1 MNTCKATLRVLAA
14 HRLYVIIYLVFI
26 GIMMFAI
33 SWSALTSNTDVGDSY
48 EPGKPVV
55 AVVDRDRGRG
65 DIATAMQD
73 YLRTDNEIITVEDDP
88 EALQQAVASNYVD
101 LIVIVPHGYADAVIA
116 SAGHGEPP
124 AVETITSY
132 TSGAGAMASMG
143 VNGFLSLTRTTLI
156 GESAEA
162 TAGVTEDATSTA
174 VPTVDQLAEAAKSV
188 ADVADDPS
196 VNPAIAVDHADR
208 TAEDTSSTN
217 LAAMGFGTTMKTALY
232 PLLLA
237 MVVCTALVTGVFN
250 AGETKRRL
258 DASPQRSSS
267 LGMQRMATMGAF
279 SLVVAIGYLIIAF
292 ALMLAAGHDPFLL
305 PPAGVAMTACTT
317 GVYALMAVACG
328 FLLGEC
334 GVSETMANGIANV
347 FGLLTLF
354 TSGTVLPLS
363 MMPSV
368 MITVGKFLP
377 GSWYCQ
383 AIDHALGIGTAAAGV
398 SVGDWASCLG
408 LVALFGVAFIC
419 LGLGVGRFRRSRPA
433 TGGAAVTQLAES

>member
-65 DIATAMQD
+65 DIASAMRD
-73 YLRTDNEIITVEDDP
+73 YLRADNEIITVEDDP
-88 EALQQAVASNYVD
+88 EALQQAVASNYAD
-101 LIVIVPHGYADAVIA
+101 LIVIVPHGYADAFIA
-116 SAGHGEPP
+116 STGHGEPP
-124 AVETITSY
+124 DVETVTSY
-132 TSGAGAMASMG
+132 TSGAGSMASMS

-156 GESAEA
+156 GESADA
-162 TAGVTEDATSTA
+162 AAGVTEDATPMA
-174 VPTVDQLAEAAKSV
+174 VPTVEQLAEAAKSV

-196 VNPAIAVDHADR
+196 VNPGIAVDHADR
-208 TAEDTSSTN
+208 AAKNTSSIN
-217 LAAMGFGTTMKTALY
+217 LAVMGFGTTMKTALY

-250 AGETKRRL
+250 SGETKRRL

-267 LGMQRMATMGAF
+267 LGMQRMITMGAF
-279 SLVVAIGYLIIAF
+279 SLVVAVGYLLIAF
-292 ALMLAAGHDPFLL
+292 ALMFAAGHDPFLL
-305 PPAGVAMTACTT
+305 PPAGVAMVICTT
-317 GVYALMAVACG
+317 GVYALMTVACG

-354 TSGTVLPLS
+354 TSGTTFPPS

-368 MITVGKFLP
+368 MIMVGKFLP
-377 GSWYCQ
+377 GWWYCQ
-383 AIDHALGIGTAAAGV
+383 AMDYALGIGTATAGV
-398 SVGDWASCLG
+398 SVGDWVSCLG

-419 LGLGVGRFRRSRPA
+419 LGLGVGRLRRSRPA
-433 TGGAAVTQLAES
+433 TGGSAITRLAES